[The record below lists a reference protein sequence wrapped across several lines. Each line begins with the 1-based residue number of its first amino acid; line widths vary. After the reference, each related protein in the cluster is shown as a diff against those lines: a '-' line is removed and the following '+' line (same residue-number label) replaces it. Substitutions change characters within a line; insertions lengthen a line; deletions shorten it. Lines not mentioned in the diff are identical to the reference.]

1 MSRVAEL
8 VATSRLKIGIASN
21 SREGSSLASGTSRQ
35 EIIRLFYVG
44 SHFYKYRFMFYV
56 YILESVPSGR
66 FYIGYS
72 ENPDRRLVEHNSG
85 KVKSTRPYRPWKKIY
100 AEQYLTEIE
109 AIRRE
114 REIKSKK
121 SRQYILELIGL

>member
-1 MSRVAEL
+1 
-8 VATSRLKIGIASN
+8 
-21 SREGSSLASGTSRQ
+21 
-35 EIIRLFYVG
+35 
-44 SHFYKYRFMFYV
+44 MFYV
-56 YILESVPSGR
+56 YILESEPSGR

-72 ENPDRRLVEHNSG
+72 ESPDRRLVEHNSG

-100 AEQYLTEIE
+100 TEEFPTEIE

-121 SRQYILELIGL
+121 SRLYILKLIGR